1 MEILDLGFNDCQE
14 LPKMQEYKL
23 QLKRSL
29 EIANDITI
37 RETPNNVDMAVC
49 FTPQQAIEAKEKEIL
64 PLCSTTFKLPST
76 LEVGKNCDTFMSAP
90 ELVEMVKYYKRNRL
104 AMQRIAKSEL
114 IVERWV

>member
-14 LPKMQEYKL
+14 LPKMQQYKL

-29 EIANDITI
+29 EIAKGITI

-49 FTPQQAIEAKEKEIL
+49 FTPQQALAAKEKEIL
-64 PLCSTTFKLPST
+64 PLCCTTFKLPST
-76 LEVGKNCDTFMSAP
+76 LEVGTNCDSFMSAP
-90 ELVEMVKYYKRNRL
+90 ELVEMAKYYKRNRL

-114 IVERWV
+114 IVKR